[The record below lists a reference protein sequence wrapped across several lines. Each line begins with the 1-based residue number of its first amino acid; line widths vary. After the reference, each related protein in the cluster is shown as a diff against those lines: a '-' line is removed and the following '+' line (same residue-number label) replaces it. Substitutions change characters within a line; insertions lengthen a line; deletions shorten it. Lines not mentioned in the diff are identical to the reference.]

1 MRKLRFASKNNSCSE
16 SLSCWWRKQAAIL
29 STSYLSFTKGHRLH
43 WQILF
48 SPPFSSAL
56 SLPGSFKMFSPLG
69 TSLSSFSFSSPQTL
83 KDNKRHRNG
92 YLNLKQGDY
101 DKNRV
106 SQRGGRGTVPKSQP
120 FMKVHPHV
128 EKAEWKILFWNN
140 ATHLAWWNINS
151 CWMGVRS
158 NTWRNKHM
166 WTPTNH
172 THILSTQS
180 VFKGSLHVQV
190 IYQEMYWAE
199 WAMLETKRA
208 LDVSL

>member
-1 MRKLRFASKNNSCSE
+1 
-16 SLSCWWRKQAAIL
+16 
-29 STSYLSFTKGHRLH
+29 
-43 WQILF
+43 
-48 SPPFSSAL
+48 
-56 SLPGSFKMFSPLG
+56 MFSPLG